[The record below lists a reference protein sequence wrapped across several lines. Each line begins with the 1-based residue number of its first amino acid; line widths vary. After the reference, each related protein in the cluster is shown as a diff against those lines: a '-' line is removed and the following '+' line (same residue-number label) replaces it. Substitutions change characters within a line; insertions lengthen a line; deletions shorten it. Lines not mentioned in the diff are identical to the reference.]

1 MKTIVEKITAI
12 ATNLGWN
19 VRIDT
24 SKTNLIE
31 FEFQQYTSMG
41 QDLVFYAEMRG
52 GNLDSLLDETKDY
65 YEGFDPDYEASL
77 WIDTD
82 GHGKNGAPYH
92 IKDIVSDMESA
103 KAMIKS
109 LYETLKTILS

>member
-52 GNLDSLLDETKDY
+52 GNLDSFWMKQKIIMRVLTPITKPVY
-65 YEGFDPDYEASL
+65 GLAQ
-77 WIDTD
+77 TD
-82 GHGKNGAPYH
+82 MARMVRL
-92 IKDIVSDMESA
+92 I
-103 KAMIKS
+103 
-109 LYETLKTILS
+109 TLRI